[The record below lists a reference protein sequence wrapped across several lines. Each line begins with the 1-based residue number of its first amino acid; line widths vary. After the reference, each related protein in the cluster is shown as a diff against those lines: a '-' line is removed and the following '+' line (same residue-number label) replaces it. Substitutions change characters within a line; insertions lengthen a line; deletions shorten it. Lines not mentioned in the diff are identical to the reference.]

1 MSTLLQIIQAIDE
14 GRWQQALQ
22 WCDAQLQ
29 QQPQQPDY
37 LFQKGIA
44 LSKAGRF
51 AESLEVWNVLVDAH
65 GNVAE
70 YWEERALVWHKTGRN
85 AAALADFEKAVQL
98 EPDNP
103 YRYACRAYIKD
114 KLGDVAG
121 AVADYLLVVEMD
133 PADDVAQNN
142 LELLQAKLA
151 YLERQQQQFATPEHP
166 TADEIAAYATTYQA
180 AQPIVPETKGLTAG
194 QQSVSPSAII
204 KEVAQVLVSKEGW
217 KEFWAF
223 ARNGFKLPN
232 R

>member
-1 MSTLLQIIQAIDE
+1 MSTLPQIIQANGE
-14 GRWQQALQ
+14 GQWQQALQ
-22 WCDAQLQ
+22 WCEVQLQ
-29 QQPQQPDY
+29 QQPHHPDF

-51 AESLEVWNVLVDAH
+51 TDSMEVWDGLVNAH

-70 YWEERALVWHKTGRN
+70 YWEERALVWHKTGRQ
-85 AAALADFEKAVQL
+85 AEALADFEKALAL

-114 KLGDVAG
+114 KMGDVAG
-121 AVADYLLVVEMD
+121 AVADYLQVVEMD
-133 PADDVAQNN
+133 PEDDVAQNN

-166 TADEIAAYATTYQA
+166 TSEEIAAYAATYQA
-180 AQPIVPETKGLTAG
+180 SPPKASKTESPAAAPR
-194 QQSVSPSAII
+194 SVSASDVL
-204 KEVAQVLVSKEGW
+204 KEVAQVLVSREGW
-217 KEFWAF
+217 KDFWTF